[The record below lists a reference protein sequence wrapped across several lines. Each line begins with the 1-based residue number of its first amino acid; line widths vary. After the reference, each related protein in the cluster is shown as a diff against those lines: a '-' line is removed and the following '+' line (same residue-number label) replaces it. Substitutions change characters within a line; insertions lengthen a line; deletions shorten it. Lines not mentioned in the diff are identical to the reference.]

1 MPPSDVAALVLK
13 AVRDNELY
21 IFTHADMRAPLEAR
35 VDRFLTAYR
44 KLGPAPQETKQ

>member
-1 MPPSDVAALVLK
+1 MPPSNVAALVLK
-13 AVRDNELY
+13 AVRNNELY

-44 KLGPAPQETKQ
+44 ELGPAAQDTKQ